1 MTSRGEIPDNRFIP
15 KDEAR
20 NCVSLGF
27 IRVKCVRNLT
37 DEEIADALDCDRGMV
52 GAWRRGEN
60 GVSALTLIRAVKLW
74 PAEFAAVVALM
85 GLAK

>member
-1 MTSRGEIPDNRFIP
+1 MTLRGEISDNRFIP

-20 NCVSLGF
+20 ASVSLGF
-27 IRVKCVRNLT
+27 IRVKCLRNLT

-74 PAEFAAVVALM
+74 PAEFAAVIGLM
-85 GLAK
+85 GVKS

>member
-37 DEEIADALDCDRGMV
+37 DEEIADALDCDRGSV
-52 GAWRRGEN
+52 RAWRNGEN

>member
-1 MTSRGEIPDNRFIP
+1 MTSLGEILHNRWVA

-20 NCVSLGF
+20 ASVSLGF
-27 IRVKCVRNLT
+27 IRVKCVHGLT
-37 DEEIADALDCDRGMV
+37 DEEVAESLDCDRGSV
-52 GAWRRGEN
+52 SAWRHGEN